1 MAHLWDMARDGSG
14 NSDRLH
20 APFREVRRTSDTILF
35 LPDVLAALGTAG
47 GPAMKCVESEL
58 LLTICANRVPCILV
72 ASPAEYRR
80 YASRRGSIDQFV
92 QPVPVRAASMDETLV
107 VLQGIRNRYES
118 YHRVQVPDE
127 VLKTIAESAERLP
140 GALPGKAVQLLDRC
154 AARTRLRELELSP
167 DEAASVRTIEEQL
180 ERLTQEKEDAVAKQE
195 FDRAASLRD
204 QGDKLK
210 QSRDWLMHD
219 KLRNA
224 IVDVATVEEVVRDLT
239 AGQ

>member
-1 MAHLWDMARDGSG
+1 
-14 NSDRLH
+14 
-20 APFREVRRTSDTILF
+20 
-35 LPDVLAALGTAG
+35 
-47 GPAMKCVESEL
+47 
-58 LLTICANRVPCILV
+58 
-72 ASPAEYRR
+72 
-80 YASRRGSIDQFV
+80 
-92 QPVPVRAASMDETLV
+92 
-107 VLQGIRNRYES
+107 
-118 YHRVQVPDE
+118 
-127 VLKTIAESAERLP
+127 
-140 GALPGKAVQLLDRC
+140 
-154 AARTRLRELELSP
+154 LELSP

-239 AGQ
+239 AGQAPGSASA